1 MVHVYFRIKDNTL
14 EEGVVEEGN
23 NIVAEKIPNKNLAI
37 IILRAVM
44 SDSYSNGNPINYT
57 IEDYTDVED
66 YDPDERI

>member
-14 EEGVVEEGN
+14 EEGVVEAGN
-23 NIVAEKIPNKNLAI
+23 NIVAESIPNKNLAM
-37 IILRAVM
+37 IILQALL
-44 SDSYSNGNPINYT
+44 SDSYTNGNPINYT